1 MLSLTNG
8 YLNKEGYCHNGD
20 CQVFPVMWGE
30 FGSALTDPR
39 DVQVRSSEVCRP
51 VVAAKSECSQ
61 CANSCCAVQYYTDLV
76 AYMANTGAGSD
87 GQHNAINSWFW
98 WCYPAN
104 GGGTGG
110 IVDSDWLTID
120 WTKVRVFC
128 SESLHDTVHNDCP
141 SHTLHHVCAD
151 RLPNPDR
158 FEALVL
164 AMSGTSTS
172 VVCAVVG
179 LRDSAVLITFYLSA
193 VSRCPETEEPI
204 M

>member
-30 FGSALTDPR
+30 FGSALTDSR
-39 DVQVRSSEVCRP
+39 DVQVCYHRPYILIDLHPDKEMAFAHSHCCR
-51 VVAAKSECSQ
+51 
-61 CANSCCAVQYYTDLV
+61 QYYSDLV
-76 AYMANTGAGSD
+76 AYMANTGAGND

-120 WTKVRVFC
+120 WTKVR
-128 SESLHDTVHNDCP
+128 
-141 SHTLHHVCAD
+141 
-151 RLPNPDR
+151 RLGN
-158 FEALVL
+158 E
-164 AMSGTSTS
+164 
-172 VVCAVVG
+172 
-179 LRDSAVLITFYLSA
+179 LR
-193 VSRCPETEEPI
+193 
-204 M
+204 

>member
-8 YLNKEGYCHNGD
+8 YLNKKGYCHNGD

-39 DVQVRSSEVCRP
+39 DVQVRSLPDLWSL
-51 VVAAKSECSQ
+51 VAATPSLNRVLIPL
-61 CANSCCAVQYYTDLV
+61 CAHQYYSDLV
-76 AYMANTGAGSD
+76 AYMANTGAGAD

-120 WTKVRVFC
+120 WTKVR
-128 SESLHDTVHNDCP
+128 
-141 SHTLHHVCAD
+141 
-151 RLPNPDR
+151 
-158 FEALVL
+158 
-164 AMSGTSTS
+164 
-172 VVCAVVG
+172 
-179 LRDSAVLITFYLSA
+179 ILSA
-193 VSRCPETEEPI
+193 RV
-204 M
+204 